1 MNLLKQPSWLRA
13 LEIITG
19 IMSIILGITV
29 LIYPDWGV
37 ATLIV
42 WLSVGLMFI
51 GIRSIAL
58 VGVKGLSN
66 GSKALSVISG
76 ILSVIL
82 AFLVIIFPDY
92 GVATLIWFVAFGLL
106 IYGFTMMYLAYVLKE
121 TPGYTRGWMVAI
133 GVLDVILSVLVLVL
147 PGASLLTLV
156 IILAVVLL
164 VSGVE
169 MIVSGAI
176 GRTWLGNVVESIK
189 KEVRKE

>member
-1 MNLLKQPSWLRA
+1 MNLLKQPGWLRA
-13 LEIITG
+13 LEIVTG
-19 IMSIILGITV
+19 LLAIILGITV

-42 WLSVGLMFI
+42 WLSFGLIFL

-66 GSKALSVISG
+66 GSKVVSVITG
-76 ILSVIL
+76 ILSLIL
-82 AFLVIIFPDY
+82 AFLVIIFPGY

-106 IYGFTMMYLAYVLKE
+106 IYGIAMIVLAYVLKA

-133 GVLDVILSVLVLVL
+133 GVLDVILSVLVLLL

-176 GRTWLGNVVESIK
+176 GRTWLGNLVESIK
-189 KEVRKE
+189 KEVR